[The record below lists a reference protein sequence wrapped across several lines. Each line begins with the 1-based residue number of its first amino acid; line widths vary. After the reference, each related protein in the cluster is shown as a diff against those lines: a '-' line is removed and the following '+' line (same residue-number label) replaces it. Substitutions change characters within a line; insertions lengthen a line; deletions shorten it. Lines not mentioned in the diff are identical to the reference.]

1 MKTLKREWAKLYW
14 LSIIAIAALV
24 LLGLLIPNDT
34 LRGVCLILI
43 AASIVG
49 IIVSSEHLKCPYC
62 GKGEPRWPQARP
74 SEKTVYC
81 PRCGMPFI
89 FDDEVGKEKKKKRH

>member
-14 LSIIAIAALV
+14 FCFAAIAALALV
-24 LLGLLIPNDT
+24 CLLIPNDT

-62 GKGEPRWPQARP
+62 GKGEPRRPQARP
-74 SEKTVYC
+74 SMTTQYC

-89 FDDEVGKEKKKKRH
+89 YDDEVGKEQTKKRR

>member
-62 GKGEPRWPQARP
+62 GKG
-74 SEKTVYC
+74 
-81 PRCGMPFI
+81 
-89 FDDEVGKEKKKKRH
+89 

>member
-14 LSIIAIAALV
+14 LSIVAIVV
-24 LLGLLIPNDT
+24 LIVLCLLISNDT
-34 LRGVCLILI
+34 FRGVCLILI

-62 GKGEPRWPQARP
+62 GKGEPHWPQPRP
-74 SEKTVYC
+74 SMKTNYC

-89 FDDEVGKEKKKKRH
+89 YRDEVGKEQKKRH

>member
-1 MKTLKREWAKLYW
+1 MKTLKRGWAKLYW
-14 LSIIAIAALV
+14 LCFAAIAALAALC
-24 LLGLLIPNDT
+24 LLVPIDT

-62 GKGEPRWPQARP
+62 NKGETHWPQPRP
-74 SEKTVYC
+74 SMSTKYC
-81 PRCGMPFI
+81 PRCGRPVI
-89 FDDEVGKEKKKKRH
+89 YDDEVGKEKRKKRR

>member
-14 LSIIAIAALV
+14 LSIAAIAALV
-24 LLGLLIPNDT
+24 LLGLLIPDDT

-74 SEKTVYC
+74 SAKTVYC

-89 FDDEVGKEKKKKRH
+89 YEDEVGKEQPKKRR